1 MSDAAVSYIASITVL
16 FLVKEILAIAR
27 LLPIHSFSH
36 VFVRPSSALF
46 LATDIFNK
54 LYTFIKKKK
63 KIGKALNNSCAEF
76 R

>member
-1 MSDAAVSYIASITVL
+1 MSDGAVSYIASITVL

-63 KIGKALNNSCAEF
+63 IGKALNNSCAEF